1 MKTKMMSL
9 TLTLAATLCL
19 ALASPAAEPRKK
31 STPESKPAVTDIR
44 YFPQSSVLRVELASG
59 RTFHYEDVPE
69 ALADQFAVAEQKRE
83 FLDREIAGH
92 YRSAT
97 AKETEQ
103 AATPAAG
110 KAKSAAKPK
119 APATAKPPAKKAPAE
134 PTAMPSPAKAKASTS
149 TRKAPESSEKAAP
162 KTPVPPR

>member
-9 TLTLAATLCL
+9 TLTLAAALSL

-31 STPESKPAVTDIR
+31 STTETKPAVTDIR

-97 AKETEQ
+97 AKDSEQ
-103 AATPAAG
+103 PVAPAG
-110 KAKSAAKPK
+110 SKAKSAAKPK
-119 APATAKPPAKKAPAE
+119 APATARASARKAPVE
-134 PTAMPSPAKAKASTS
+134 PSAMPAPAKAKASS
-149 TRKAPESSEKAAP
+149 SSRKAPESSGKADP
-162 KTPVPPR
+162 KTPAPTR

>member
-1 MKTKMMSL
+1 MKTKMMSM

-92 YRSAT
+92 YRTAT

-103 AATPAAG
+103 PAAPAAG
-110 KAKSAAKPK
+110 KAKSTAKPK
-119 APATAKPPAKKAPAE
+119 TPATDKPSVKKASAE
-134 PTAMPSPAKAKASTS
+134 PTAMPAPAKAKSPSTS
-149 TRKAPESSEKAAP
+149 RKAPESSKKAGP
-162 KTPVPPR
+162 KTPAPTR

>member
-1 MKTKMMSL
+1 MKTKMMSK

-31 STPESKPAVTDIR
+31 SSSEPKSAVTDIR

-59 RTFHYEDVPE
+59 RTFHYEDVPA

-103 AATPAAG
+103 AATPAVG

-134 PTAMPSPAKAKASTS
+134 PTAMPAPTKAKTPPTS
-149 TRKAPESSEKAAP
+149 RKSPQSSGKADP
-162 KTPVPPR
+162 KTPAPSR